1 LYKKL
6 GQHKFKPSRV
16 FVIGNKMENPQIFK
30 LTQVWPVIHHEDI
43 DYVEAT
49 KAYPL
54 PHRRFFKKGISK
66 KINNKFAT
74 SRVRPNPYEVFNLGE
89 QLLKKKYNVH

>member
-1 LYKKL
+1 
-6 GQHKFKPSRV
+6 
-16 FVIGNKMENPQIFK
+16 
-30 LTQVWPVIHHEDI
+30 
-43 DYVEAT
+43 
-49 KAYPL
+49 
-54 PHRRFFKKGISK
+54 RRFFKKGISK